1 MSGPRLRRVCVFC
14 GASLGRDPA
23 HAELAR
29 ALGQTIGRRGLSL
42 VYGGGRAGLM
52 GVVADAA
59 LEAGAEVWGIIPVAL
74 QERELQHTGIQHL
87 EVVPDMHTRK
97 ARMNALS
104 DGFVVLPGGIG
115 TLEEAVEI
123 QSWSQLGFH
132 RKGIVYLD
140 RDGYWDDFFTLTQ
153 RMVDAGYLRPDHRAI
168 AIRAHSPEE
177 ALDALERWEPTAE
190 HRWAQGARA

>member
-1 MSGPRLRRVCVFC
+1 MTATLRRVCVFC
-14 GASLGRDPA
+14 GASTGRDPA
-23 HAELAR
+23 HAALAR
-29 ALGQTIGRRGLSL
+29 ALGHAISRRGLGM
-42 VYGGGRAGLM
+42 VYGGGHAGLM

-74 QERELQHTGIQHL
+74 QERELRHTGIQHL

-97 ARMNALS
+97 ARMNALA

-140 RDGYWDDFFTLTQ
+140 EDGYWDAFFTLTQ
-153 RMVDAGYLRPDHRAI
+153 RMVDGGFLRAPHRDI
-168 AIRAHSPEE
+168 AIRAHTPDA
-177 ALDALERWEPTAE
+177 ALDILADWRPTTE
-190 HRWAQGARA
+190 HRWAAGPKG